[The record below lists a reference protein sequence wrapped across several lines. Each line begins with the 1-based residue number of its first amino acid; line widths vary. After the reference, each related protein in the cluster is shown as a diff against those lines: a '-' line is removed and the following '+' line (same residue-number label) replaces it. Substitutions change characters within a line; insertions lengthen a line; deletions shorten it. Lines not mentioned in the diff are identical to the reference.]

1 MRKRKYAGR
10 WFWIPLVLG
19 VVLFAAIA
27 VWVVRGVQEAARI
40 SDEEGL
46 RLAREAIERAVVSC
60 YSLEGVYPATYEDL
74 KAKSGLAVDE
84 DKYIIFYDIFASN
97 IRPYVTVMER
107 WVGGS

>member
-1 MRKRKYAGR
+1 MRKRKNAGR
-10 WFWIPLVLG
+10 WFWLPLVLG
-19 VVLFAAIA
+19 VALFAAIA
-27 VWVVRGVQEAARI
+27 VWMVMGVREAARV

-46 RLAREAIERAVVSC
+46 RMAQEAIDRAVVSC

-97 IRPYVTVMER
+97 IRPYVTVLER
-107 WVGGS
+107 WVGGT